1 MKLIKKTGI
10 FNPDGVIEL
19 HPEIS
24 ISWELL
30 SDKNLPQLPQRIPIE
45 IDISLNEQT
54 LVSGEYGIV
63 WASRD
68 LRQVDVLHNALL
80 AQNITSVIGRIEL
93 DEGFLLLIIID
104 NKKDIKEAL
113 DFIWKKETG
122 LRLKPDWSYPVGEP
136 NRSFEK
142 WLNG

>member
-1 MKLIKKTGI
+1 MKLLKKTGI
-10 FNPDGVIEL
+10 FNPDGVIVL
-19 HPEIS
+19 HQDIS

-30 SDKNLPQLPQRIPIE
+30 RGKSVPELPPGIPIDIVIS
-45 IDISLNEQT
+45 IDEQI

-63 WASRD
+63 WASWD
-68 LRQVDVLHNALL
+68 QRQVDVLHNALL
-80 AQNITSVIGRIEL
+80 AQNIISAIRTVEL

-104 NKKDIKEAL
+104 NKKDITEAL
-113 DFIWKKETG
+113 DFIWRKETG
-122 LRLKPDWSYPVGEP
+122 LRLKPDWTYPAGEP